1 MICNHT
7 KRVSW
12 SYQKFIIQ
20 LALINLHSGDYSQDF
35 QYYLFAANK
44 DRRVGSCNFLNNL
57 SNEVCVPSKTEDLN
71 LSALIMI
78 RKWIRN
84 FSKRHHEN
92 VNVNLMEENVIQVK
106 SGIMINSAASAKSI
120 IYVKEIIFGK
130 LLNVVVKMVNT

>member
-1 MICNHT
+1 MISNHT
-7 KRVSW
+7 KRLSL

-106 SGIMINSAASAKSI
+106 SGIMINSAASAKNI